1 LVVHSRPHT
10 SHRQST
16 TSISIRRLLRITGD
30 LLTKYPRWIRL
41 QCPWWILQGNA
52 EEMCMG
58 LGQHFS
64 ENTEPPQQ
72 PVTLITVAYITRRT
86 VEVRTGDP
94 EEALRQ
100 FQAGFIQGREV
111 GMESE
116 RQIESVVVRK
126 GTDGR
131 VKGSR

>member
-1 LVVHSRPHT
+1 
-10 SHRQST
+10 
-16 TSISIRRLLRITGD
+16 
-30 LLTKYPRWIRL
+30 
-41 QCPWWILQGNA
+41 
-52 EEMCMG
+52 MG